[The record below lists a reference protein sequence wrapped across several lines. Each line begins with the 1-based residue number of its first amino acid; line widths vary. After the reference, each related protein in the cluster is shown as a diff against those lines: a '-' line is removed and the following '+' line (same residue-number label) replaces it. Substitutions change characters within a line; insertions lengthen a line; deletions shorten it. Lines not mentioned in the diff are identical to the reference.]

1 MLTEI
6 RPALMVLLLLTL
18 LTGIAYPYAVT
29 GVAQAVLPDK
39 ASGSLVARNGKT
51 VGSALIGQCWDD
63 PKWFWGRPSATTPA
77 CNAASSSGSN
87 LGPSNP
93 ALRTRSAVP
102 RTSASSVELVGGAV
116 GDAEGGGARVG
127 GDCGRPHWMPNWSK
141 PRSSMVICAI
151 DIGLAHPGQM
161 PRSACCP
168 SSPCLR
174 PSITIDGRSHLQRTL
189 TTIAHPRT
197 SNGCPT

>member
-18 LTGIAYPYAVT
+18 LTGIAYPFAVT
-29 GVAQAVLPDK
+29 GIAQVAMPDR
-39 ASGSLVARNGKT
+39 ANGSLVTKNGKT

-93 ALRTRSAVP
+93 ALRKAVQDRIEALQKADP
-102 RTSASSVELVGGAV
+102 TATGLVPADLVTTSASGLDPDISPEAASFQVHRVAL
-116 GDAEGGGARVG
+116 AR
-127 GDCGRPHWMPNWSK
+127 
-141 PRSSMVICAI
+141 
-151 DIGLAHPGQM
+151 GLKDDD
-161 PRSACCP
+161 
-168 SSPCLR
+168 L
-174 PSITIDGRSHLQRTL
+174 RTL
-189 TTIAHPRT
+189 VAAHVQDRWLGLLGEPHVNVLGLNLALEARH
-197 SNGCPT
+197 